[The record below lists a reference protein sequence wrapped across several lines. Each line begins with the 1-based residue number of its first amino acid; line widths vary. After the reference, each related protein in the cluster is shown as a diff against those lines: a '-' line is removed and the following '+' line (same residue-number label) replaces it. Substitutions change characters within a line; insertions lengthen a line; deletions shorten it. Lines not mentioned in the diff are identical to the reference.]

1 MTEDYVLADK
11 FVKTLVP
18 EDYKIDREHRSV
30 FLHQEGAE
38 KAQNFFK
45 LENLYS
51 YKNSLLVHRI
61 QNALVANHI
70 YTKDT
75 EYTVKGDEIVLID
88 IFTGRLLEGRQFSEG
103 LNQAIEAKEGVKI
116 KPENKTLASVTY
128 QNLFRMFKKLS
139 GMSGTANTE
148 EEEFLTT
155 YNMRVIEIPTNLPV
169 IREDQID
176 ILHKTKDGKMFSVMG
191 RILREHDTGRPIL
204 VGTRSVSDSEMI
216 SEKLSDI
223 GIVHEILNAKN
234 HAREADIVANAGLKG
249 SITIS
254 TNMAGR
260 GTDIKLG
267 EGVIELGGLI
277 VIGTERSEARR
288 IDEQL
293 RGRAGR
299 QGDVGTSVFYTSLE
313 DEILV
318 RAGMKKVEKLL
329 SELDEQPMQSKR
341 FTNLITTAQRQIEGM
356 NFDMRKTTLEYDDV
370 VNRQRL
376 IVYAQ
381 RQEILVHSNV
391 LELAYATL

>member
-1 MTEDYVLADK
+1 
-11 FVKTLVP
+11 
-18 EDYKIDREHRSV
+18 
-30 FLHQEGAE
+30 
-38 KAQNFFK
+38 
-45 LENLYS
+45 
-51 YKNSLLVHRI
+51 
-61 QNALVANHI
+61 
-70 YTKDT
+70 
-75 EYTVKGDEIVLID
+75 
-88 IFTGRLLEGRQFSEG
+88 
-103 LNQAIEAKEGVKI
+103 
-116 KPENKTLASVTY
+116 
-128 QNLFRMFKKLS
+128 
-139 GMSGTANTE
+139 
-148 EEEFLTT
+148 
-155 YNMRVIEIPTNLPV
+155 
-169 IREDQID
+169 
-176 ILHKTKDGKMFSVMG
+176 
-191 RILREHDTGRPIL
+191 
-204 VGTRSVSDSEMI
+204 MI

-381 RQEILVHSNV
+381 RQEILTHSNV